1 MPYTKHIALL
11 LLFSLTAICQAEV
24 KAVID
29 GPTKAF
35 PGDLVVL
42 SGNKSVGDGFRWIT
56 PDRIQTITVGCNT
69 ENQIA
74 FATSRAGTYEF
85 ILIVADK
92 EASIDYVKHTIVI
105 GTSTSPIDPIDPPPE
120 EPLPPDTNF
129 DKFKV
134 VSSNASKALNDPTTA
149 AELKKTITAALLT
162 LNNADMTTAT
172 TAIRLAID
180 NALEKRVGDS
190 RKKDWLSW
198 RIAVNKE
205 LKDIANVNDYRKAML
220 AVSEGL

>member
-1 MPYTKHIALL
+1 MPYIKSIILL
-11 LLFSLTAICQAEV
+11 IVLSTFCQAEV

-29 GPTKAF
+29 GPAKAF

-92 EASIDYVKHTIVI
+92 EATIDYVKHTIVI
-105 GTSTSPIDPIDPPPE
+105 GTSTYPIDPPPE
-120 EPLPPDTNF
+120 EPVPPNTNF
-129 DKFKV
+129 DRFKV
-134 VSSNASKALNDPTTA
+134 VSSNASKVLNDPTTT
-149 AELKKTITAALLT
+149 AELKKAITSTLLT
-162 LNNADMTTAT
+162 LNNSDMATAT

-180 NALEKRVGDS
+180 NVFEKRVGES
-190 RKKDWLSW
+190 RSKDWLSW

-205 LKDIANVNDYRKAML
+205 LKDIANVNDYRKAIL